1 MTPQQLRSE
10 IDIDPE
16 GLGYAAPYAALN
28 DVAVAALLNAS
39 VRPQSG
45 AYRSLTRADM
55 LRIVTGL
62 GAGPALDA
70 AKATN
75 PAAWALMIMLVNPE
89 STVDMG
95 EEGNR
100 QLVPALNAVTE
111 GLGDAML
118 SAAEM
123 GPRSR
128 AEELGWPTVSADDV
142 CRTRDL
148 T

>member
-1 MTPQQLRSE
+1 MTPQGLRAE
-10 IDIDPE
+10 IDTDPE
-16 GLGYAAPYAALN
+16 SLGYAAPYAAGN
-28 DVAVAALLNAS
+28 DVAVAGLLNVSA
-39 VRPQSG
+39 RPRPG

-62 GAGPALDA
+62 GAGPALEA

-75 PAAWALMIMLVNPE
+75 PAAWALMIMLVNPD

-100 QLVPALNAVTE
+100 LLVPALNAVTE

-128 AEELGWPTVSADDV
+128 AEELGWAPITPDDV
-142 CRTRDL
+142 YRTRDL